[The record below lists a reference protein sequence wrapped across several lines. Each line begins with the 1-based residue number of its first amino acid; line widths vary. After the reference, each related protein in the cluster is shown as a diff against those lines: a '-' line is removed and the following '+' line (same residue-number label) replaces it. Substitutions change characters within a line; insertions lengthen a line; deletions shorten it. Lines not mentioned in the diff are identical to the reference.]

1 MRVAGWGWSGS
12 PFPHR
17 MSSARLPPHDEVG
30 NPHLITRLPN
40 VARVIAL
47 VLPLGLDTF
56 AIAAAL
62 GMTKLTGAERIR
74 ISLLFAAFEGGMPV
88 IGLIVGAGLGQVI
101 GGWSEYVAIAA
112 LAGLGAYMLF
122 GPDDADAQRVRSLV
136 GSHGLAVFGLGL
148 SVSLDELAIGF
159 SLGLLNVP
167 VLPAIILIAAQAF
180 VVSQIGMALGGKV
193 GEATREGA
201 ERLAGAVLIA
211 IAGILLITRIVG

>member
-1 MRVAGWGWSGS
+1 M
-12 PFPHR
+12 
-17 MSSARLPPHDEVG
+17 
-30 NPHLITRLPN
+30 
-40 VARVIAL
+40 ARVIAL

-159 SLGLLNVP
+159 SLGLLSVP

>member
-1 MRVAGWGWSGS
+1 MRRRG
-12 PFPHR
+12 
-17 MSSARLPPHDEVG
+17 
-30 NPHLITRLPN
+30 ITQSLQTAS

-62 GMTKLTGAERIR
+62 GMTRLTGAQRIR

-88 IGLIVGAGLGQVI
+88 VGLLVGAGLGQVI
-101 GGWSEYVAIAA
+101 GRWSEYIAIVA
-112 LAGLGAYMLF
+112 LAGPEKNDEQPGKGLVSGA
-122 GPDDADAQRVRSLV
+122 
-136 GSHGLAVFGLGL
+136 GLAVIGLGL

-167 VLPAIILIAAQAF
+167 VVPAIVLIAAQAF

-201 ERLAGAVLIA
+201 ERLAGAV
-211 IAGILLITRIVG
+211 

>member
-1 MRVAGWGWSGS
+1 
-12 PFPHR
+12 
-17 MSSARLPPHDEVG
+17 
-30 NPHLITRLPN
+30 

-62 GMTKLTGAERIR
+62 GMTRLTVAQRVRFG
-74 ISLLFAAFEGGMPV
+74 LLFAAFEGGMPV
-88 IGLIVGAGLGQVI
+88 IGLLVGAGLGRLI
-101 GGWSEYVAIAA
+101 GGFSEYVAIVA

-122 GPDDADAQRVRSLV
+122 GQDKDDERARRLV
-136 GSHGLAVFGLGL
+136 ASTGTAMILLGL

-167 VLPAIILIAAQAF
+167 IVPAIVLIAAQAF
-180 VVSQIGMALGGKV
+180 IVSQVGFAIGGRI

-201 ERLAGAVLIA
+201 EKVAGAALIV
-211 IAGILLITRIVG
+211 IAGALLVAKILGH